1 MGQQVA
7 SILTVQQYLDEPPR
21 PQAVR
26 GRSTKT
32 PNQRLIFFLAS
43 AGKLFEGLV
52 IFMIGMALPLITEDF
67 ALSSAE
73 AGLVTATSLVGIL
86 LGALFLGHLSDE
98 LGRRKMFIAE
108 MVLFT
113 IFLAGFTISPS
124 LPVLIAC
131 LLGMG
136 MALGYDYPT
145 AHLMLSETMPTSSR
159 SRTVLGAF
167 AFQAVGAVV
176 GAALAVAVLSMPT
189 ASVSSWRVLCGLVVL
204 PAALV
209 TAGRFFTPQSPHWLL
224 TRGRVTEAEDALA
237 RILQVR
243 GEKSA
248 GVRLDALPASQRVSE
263 SYADLFRHDGSL
275 RATIL
280 ASAPWFLQDLSTY
293 GIGIFTPVIIATALS
308 DPFAEAADAQDS
320 VSGVVRDSLVGAQG
334 AVMIDL
340 FLVVGI
346 LVAIHFVDR
355 LGSIR
360 MQIVG
365 FVGCAAGLGIA
376 AASAVV
382 PSATMQTVLIF
393 AGFITF
399 QFMTNAGPNAQTY
412 LIAGEVFPT
421 SVRGTGAGF
430 AAASGKAGAAI
441 TAFLFPT
448 LLDGFGQTPILIGL
462 MVCSLAG
469 AAVTSRFRIY
479 TTGKNLEVVHEVGQA
494 LPLTVEPDLYA

>member
-1 MGQQVA
+1 
-7 SILTVQQYLDEPPR
+7 
-21 PQAVR
+21 
-26 GRSTKT
+26 
-32 PNQRLIFFLAS
+32 
-43 AGKLFEGLV
+43 
-52 IFMIGMALPLITEDF
+52 
-67 ALSSAE
+67 
-73 AGLVTATSLVGIL
+73 
-86 LGALFLGHLSDE
+86 
-98 LGRRKMFIAE
+98 MF
-108 MVLFT
+108 
-113 IFLAGFTISPS
+113 
-124 LPVLIAC
+124 
-131 LLGMG
+131 
-136 MALGYDYPT
+136 
-145 AHLMLSETMPTSSR
+145 
-159 SRTVLGAF
+159 
-167 AFQAVGAVV
+167 
-176 GAALAVAVLSMPT
+176 
-189 ASVSSWRVLCGLVVL
+189 GLVVL

-248 GVRLDALPASQRVSE
+248 GVRLDALPASRRVTE
-263 SYADLFRHDGSL
+263 SYA
-275 RATIL
+275 
-280 ASAPWFLQDLSTY
+280 
-293 GIGIFTPVIIATALS
+293 
-308 DPFAEAADAQDS
+308 
-320 VSGVVRDSLVGAQG
+320 
-334 AVMIDL
+334 DL

-382 PSATMQTVLIF
+382 PNATIQTVLIF

-430 AAASGKAGAAI
+430 AAASGKVGAAI

-469 AAVTSRFRIY
+469 AAVTSRFRID